1 MLSRWVNSVTGKREL
16 SAQISRLRPT
26 RILDNAGMVNMDQ
39 LRELTKQS
47 QLLASE
53 MQNVDKEVGA
63 ASRSGRRCCRRC
75 STRSTRRTST
85 SARWV

>member
-1 MLSRWVNSVTGKREL
+1 
-16 SAQISRLRPT
+16 
-26 RILDNAGMVNMDQ
+26 MVNMDQ

-63 ASRSGRRCCRRC
+63 ASGRE
-75 STRSTRRTST
+75 
-85 SARWV
+85 A

>member
-1 MLSRWVNSVTGKREL
+1 MGVGRRVEGRHRIMLSRWVNSVTGKREL

-63 ASRSGRRCCRRC
+63 ANGRE
-75 STRSTRRTST
+75 
-85 SARWV
+85 A

>member
-53 MQNVDKEVGA
+53 MQNVDKEVGTA
-63 ASRSGRRCCRRC
+63 SGRE
-75 STRSTRRTST
+75 
-85 SARWV
+85 A

>member
-1 MLSRWVNSVTGKREL
+1 MLSRWVNSVTGQREL
-16 SAQISRLRPT
+16 SAQISRLRPP
-26 RILDNAGMVNMDQ
+26 RILATAGMVNMDQ

-63 ASRSGRRCCRRC
+63 TSRRE
-75 STRSTRRTST
+75 
-85 SARWV
+85 A